1 MKLPR
6 KFNSDF
12 SLLENNSLKLNY
24 SSDLFVSCNNEEDLF
39 LIHDFLKNNKL
50 NYWIIGDGTNIILKN
65 NLKGLVIKN
74 NLKGISFY
82 QNSMTAGAG
91 ELWDDIVTSSL
102 DNNLYGLENLSGIPG
117 SVGAS
122 PIQNIGAYGSEVS
135 DFVEY
140 VETFNLKKGRYEVFS
155 KSACKFSYRDSI
167 FKKKSNLL
175 VTKICLNLSEKF
187 KANTHYEALPK
198 KVFDARE
205 QRKNILTIRSQKL
218 PNHKKIP
225 NVGSFFKNP
234 IISESKLK
242 KLISDFPEIKSYGFD
257 EKKYKVSAAWLIEK
271 LDLKGTTKGECGIS
285 KEHALVFYNLSDQS
299 DSLLSYAK
307 EVKKRIKEN
316 FDIALEFEPKI
327 FS

>member
-140 VETFNLKKGRYEVFS
+140 VETFNLKKGATKSFRNRHVSFPIEIVFS
-155 KSACKFSYRDSI
+155 KKNLI
-167 FKKKSNLL
+167 F
-175 VTKICLNLSEKF
+175 
-187 KANTHYEALPK
+187 
-198 KVFDARE
+198 
-205 QRKNILTIRSQKL
+205 
-218 PNHKKIP
+218 
-225 NVGSFFKNP
+225 
-234 IISESKLK
+234 
-242 KLISDFPEIKSYGFD
+242 
-257 EKKYKVSAAWLIEK
+257 
-271 LDLKGTTKGECGIS
+271 
-285 KEHALVFYNLSDQS
+285 
-299 DSLLSYAK
+299 
-307 EVKKRIKEN
+307 
-316 FDIALEFEPKI
+316 
-327 FS
+327 